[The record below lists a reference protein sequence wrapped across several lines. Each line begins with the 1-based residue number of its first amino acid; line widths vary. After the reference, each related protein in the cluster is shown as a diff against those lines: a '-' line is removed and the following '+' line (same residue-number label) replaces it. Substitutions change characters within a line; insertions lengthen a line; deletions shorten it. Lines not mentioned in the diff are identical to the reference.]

1 MPTSAQS
8 SMRAAVLV
16 RPGEPLQL
24 REVPR
29 PVPCPGEVLVR
40 LDSCGVCHTDLHVWS
55 GSAAP
60 ANRPDNLI
68 LGHEGV
74 GRVAELGPGVT
85 HLRAGMPVG
94 VPWLHDTCGH
104 CAECLGGH
112 ESFCQAQR
120 AHGFHMHGAF
130 AEYVVVDGRFAVPL
144 SERSDPVRT
153 APLLCAGVTAYGAVK
168 KARIGPG
175 MTCAIF
181 GCGGLGQ
188 YAVQLARRCGAT
200 VAALDVSDSKLSA
213 ARDLGADH
221 TVRMDGEA
229 IDRLKAI
236 GGADACINF
245 APSTATWAAITA
257 AIKPRGRIIAA
268 AMVSEPVPLNQ
279 EWLTATGVEITGTS
293 VGTRLEMLTL
303 MRIHEA
309 QPLAADIKPIRLA
322 EINDGLA
329 ALARGQ
335 VSGRLVID
343 FAAS

>member
-1 MPTSAQS
+1 
-8 SMRAAVLV
+8 MRAAVLA
-16 RPGEPLQL
+16 RTGEPLQL

-29 PVPCPGEVLVR
+29 PVPGPGQVLVR

-55 GSAAP
+55 GSAVP
-60 ANRPDNLI
+60 ANRTDGLI
-68 LGHEGV
+68 LGHEGI
-74 GRVAELGPGVT
+74 GRVAEFGPGVA
-85 HLRAGMPVG
+85 HLRCGTLVG

-112 ESFCQAQR
+112 ESFCQAHR
-120 AHGFHMHGAF
+120 AHGFNVHGAF
-130 AEYVVVDGRFAVPL
+130 AEYVVVDERFAVPL
-144 SERSDPVRT
+144 SDRIDPLQT
-153 APLLCAGVTAYGAVK
+153 APLMCAGITAYGAVM
-168 KARIGPG
+168 KAQLGPG

-188 YAVQLARRCGAT
+188 YAIQLAQRFGAT
-200 VAALDVSDSKLSA
+200 VIALDLSDSKLSA
-213 ARDLGADH
+213 ARDLGAAH
-221 TVRMDGEA
+221 TIRMDRDA

-245 APSTATWAAITA
+245 APSTATWSAITA

-293 VGTRLEMLTL
+293 VGTRLEMRAL
-303 MRIHEA
+303 MHINET
-309 QPLAADIKPIRLA
+309 QPLAADIKPNRLE
-322 EINDGLA
+322 EINEGLA

-335 VSGRLVID
+335 VAGRLVID
-343 FAAS
+343 FAGA